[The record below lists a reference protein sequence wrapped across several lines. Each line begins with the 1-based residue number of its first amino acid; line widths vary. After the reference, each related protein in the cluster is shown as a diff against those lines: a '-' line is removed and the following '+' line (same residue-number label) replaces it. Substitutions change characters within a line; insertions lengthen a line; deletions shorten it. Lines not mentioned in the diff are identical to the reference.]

1 MVHYSDRAYSGIH
14 ACVNNEV
21 YRKAARTDPYFD
33 GSRVSP
39 ESSSVQWSESL
50 FAPEVNVSSVGQKR
64 HDDLD
69 IGITSTGQPKGSV
82 WERGRGEGK
91 RKWGG
96 ERERKSSV
104 AYIGFCPAVTNT
116 FLHIQSE
123 RQRERR
129 QNEDFGRG
137 MKCKRFPISHSP
149 GGHLLPSSVMK
160 FGSTPE
166 SINFSTFFTFP

>member
-1 MVHYSDRAYSGIH
+1 MSIRVIEHTVVYMHVSTMR
-14 ACVNNEV
+14 

-33 GSRVSP
+33 GSRVSS

-69 IGITSTGQPKGSV
+69 IGITSTGQPQGSV

-91 RKWGG
+91 RKEEG
-96 ERERKSSV
+96 ESSV
-104 AYIGFCPAVTNT
+104 AYIGFCPAVTST

-129 QNEDFGRG
+129 QYEDFGRG
-137 MKCKRFPISHSP
+137 MK
-149 GGHLLPSSVMK
+149 
-160 FGSTPE
+160 
-166 SINFSTFFTFP
+166 